1 MPFSSPARARSS
13 LSRGDLTFVVCVC
26 VCADRFCGRI
36 VSWGKAFHE
45 VKYLPAE
52 TDFDGLVIK
61 NSEFLM
67 SGSMSTVTSSTGWG
81 GGVNYFDT
89 PARCIPVSRIAFQG
103 LLLEYHSILADAWS
117 MGRQWLPRMW
127 LRAHPVCTAGHAN
140 RLGMTKTYAAVEA
153 GPRVEETHH
162 ANGQTTASVTSLS
175 CVQLEPIQVIVA
187 AGAGAM
193 ERHRRGDVP
202 VIILL

>member
-1 MPFSSPARARSS
+1 VLWCESMPSSSPARARSS

-140 RLGMTKTYAAVEA
+140 RLGLTK
-153 GPRVEETHH
+153 
-162 ANGQTTASVTSLS
+162 ASVTSLS

>member
-45 VKYLPAE
+45 VKYGLHA
-52 TDFDGLVIK
+52 TQYGNSFDDLVIK

-67 SGSMSTVTSSTGWG
+67 SESMSTGD
-81 GGVNYFDT
+81 YFDS
-89 PARCIPVSRIAFQG
+89 PARCVPVSRIAFQG
-103 LLLEYHSILADAWS
+103 LLLESHSILADTWS

-127 LRAHPVCTAGHAN
+127 LRAHPVCTAGLPTTTAGLPTLPTTRIRIGHAN
-140 RLGMTKTYAAVEA
+140 RLGMTNTYAAVE
-153 GPRVEETHH
+153 RHH
-162 ANGQTTASVTSLS
+162 HHQ
-175 CVQLEPIQVIVA
+175 
-187 AGAGAM
+187 
-193 ERHRRGDVP
+193 RRGDVP
-202 VIILL
+202 VMILLLQITVNTKRAMKPATAWVATRG

>member
-67 SGSMSTVTSSTGWG
+67 SGSMSTGD
-81 GGVNYFDT
+81 YFDS
-89 PARCIPVSRIAFQG
+89 PARCVPVSRIAFQG
-103 LLLEYHSILADAWS
+103 LLLEGFCRRTNQHKANQSHSILADAWS

-127 LRAHPVCTAGHAN
+127 LRAHPVCMAGLTTLMGHYPLLGHAD
-140 RLGMTKTYAAVEA
+140 RLGMMKTYAAVE
-153 GPRVEETHH
+153 HH
-162 ANGQTTASVTSLS
+162 HQ
-175 CVQLEPIQVIVA
+175 
-187 AGAGAM
+187 
-193 ERHRRGDVP
+193 RRGDVP
-202 VIILL
+202 VMILL